1 MPTTLKMIGKI
12 KGKKILDIGCGPGL
26 YAKKLKEMGAEVKGI
41 DISEKT
47 AVCMQI
53 LTIAVMHKN
62 DTVEQTLKHTDKMLH
77 KLNLSSILDQES

>member
-1 MPTTLKMIGKI
+1 MEDTVIKMMMMIAKFIPI
-12 KGKKILDIGCGPGL
+12 KEQVQMLT
-26 YAKKLKEMGAEVKGI
+26 KLMEQDKRDGI